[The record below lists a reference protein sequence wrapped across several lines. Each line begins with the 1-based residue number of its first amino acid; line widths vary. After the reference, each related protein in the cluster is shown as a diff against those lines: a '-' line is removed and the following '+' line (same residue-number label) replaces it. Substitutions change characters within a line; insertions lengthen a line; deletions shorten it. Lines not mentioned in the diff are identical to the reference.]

1 MTIDIAKSI
10 EATANY
16 YGDEADAMRTYLKD
30 GETRALAL
38 DNRGPIVFDDKGD
51 LDASIREAY
60 SKYGFYIFENV
71 LSAEELK
78 DVKADLDA
86 IRDIFPTGPDS
97 KVNHRGEPALGADN
111 KALNLIWSKPLG
123 DPLGWHGIGQWAP

>member
-1 MTIDIAKSI
+1 MK
-10 EATANY
+10 
-16 YGDEADAMRTYLKD
+16 
-30 GETRALAL
+30 AL
-38 DNRGPIVFDDKGD
+38 DNREPIVFDDKDVWIINTRG
-51 LDASIREAY
+51 LF
-60 SKYGFYIFENV
+60 KYIYIFENV

-111 KALNLIWSKPLG
+111 KALNLI
-123 DPLGWHGIGQWAP
+123 